1 MHDND
6 EYVNEKDSD
15 ATFSVGQA
23 VFTLK
28 DFLRPFTN
36 ELKLRSDV
44 FPKKRDVVD
53 QTMNLDL
60 NRTARRNE
68 KAMEKF
74 SPYLINS
81 TYAVIQCN
89 LSYPIGSFNE
99 TDEMAE
105 LERQMLAKLEE
116 EKEGTGTAVPK
127 SVMSGAPTDF
137 ASRPLTKGS
146 ARSKQPAD
154 NEDALD

>member
-81 TYAVIQCN
+81 TYAVI
-89 LSYPIGSFNE
+89 
-99 TDEMAE
+99 
-105 LERQMLAKLEE
+105 
-116 EKEGTGTAVPK
+116 
-127 SVMSGAPTDF
+127 
-137 ASRPLTKGS
+137 
-146 ARSKQPAD
+146 
-154 NEDALD
+154 